1 MANADVKKLDKEL
14 FEYLKKTAGDFREFY
29 SDKKTHVIH
38 LDLKETIEQCW
49 EEMARREGYSK
60 ISLFRAELKN
70 RGGEADSLLEKE
82 LSLIHI

>member
-60 ISLFRAELKN
+60 IR
-70 RGGEADSLLEKE
+70 EKKKKAPITHR
-82 LSLIHI
+82 LSLNKEKMKS